1 MESFT
6 FVSIPV
12 KNEWRFTFTFPVI
25 YSWHDTWITVRD
37 GKKMPTSFAGLINV
51 RVLFLIVYICG
62 SENVAVYYWMS
73 FHKFGCVY

>member
-12 KNEWRFTFTFPVI
+12 NNEWRFTFTFPVI

-37 GKKMPTSFAGLINV
+37 GKKNAYF
-51 RVLFLIVYICG
+51 VYR
-62 SENVAVYYWMS
+62 AY
-73 FHKFGCVY
+73 